1 MTLVAGQVFAG
12 YTVLRPLGAGGMGE
26 VYLTAHPRLPR
37 RDALKILPATLSEDA
52 EYRARFE
59 READLASTLW
69 HPHIVGVHDRGEAEG
84 RLWIS
89 MDFVDGL
96 DAARLLGQDY
106 PTGMPA
112 AMVVDIVAAIASALD
127 YAHKQGLLHRDVKP
141 ANIMLTNADDNGMR
155 RILLADFGIARSM
168 DDVSGLTVTNMA
180 MGTVD
185 YCAPEQLMGEPID
198 GRADQYSLAAT
209 AYYLLTAKTLFPH
222 TNPTAVVGRHLT
234 SSPPRLGA
242 AKSELAGADAVLLAA
257 LAKDPADRFGR
268 CADFARALAEQ
279 LALVGPPA
287 AGPTTPSPVAAL
299 PSAPTTASPAN
310 AATQARAVQRSTPVS
325 PWQPP
330 TAQTA
335 RRGMRRGVVAAG
347 VAFAL
352 LGVVA
357 GALWWR
363 PWATSTQPADSRP
376 TSSMS
381 TALAPPPPPLSL
393 PPPSSATP
401 PVATTPADLYR
412 YALWGCYYSGDGGEQ
427 PEERPS
433 VLPFQTCADGSFR
446 LESMRWSSWG
456 ETGAQGT
463 GIFSF
468 KVCQPN
474 CAEGHRAQYAVNVA
488 AFDPAPPSSN
498 SGCPRDMLFYSEMV
512 IMFEASPPTPA
523 DEMPVDTTYLGKPAI
538 RFSTTPDASS
548 GGGLGNGSC
557 N

>member
-12 YTVLRPLGAGGMGE
+12 YTVLRSLGAGGMGE

-37 RDALKILPATLSEDA
+37 RDALKILPVTVSEDA

-96 DAARLLGQDY
+96 DAARLVGQDY
-106 PTGMPA
+106 PTGMTA
-112 AMVVDIVAAIASALD
+112 AVVVDVVAAIASALD
-127 YAHKQGLLHRDVKP
+127 YAHNQGLLHRDVKP
-141 ANIMLTNADDNGMR
+141 ANIMLTDADASGMR
-155 RILLADFGIARSM
+155 RILLADFGIARAM
-168 DDVSGLTVTNMA
+168 DDVSGLTMTNMA
-180 MGTVD
+180 IGTVD

-234 SSPPRLGA
+234 SPPPRLSA
-242 AKSELAGADAVLLAA
+242 LKPELAGADTVLLAA
-257 LAKDPADRFGR
+257 LAKDPADRFAR
-268 CADFARALAEQ
+268 CADFAQALAEQ
-279 LALVGPPA
+279 LVTVGPPA
-287 AGPTTPSPVAAL
+287 AGPTTPSPVAAA
-299 PSAPTTASPAN
+299 SSTPTTATPAN
-310 AATQARAVQRSTPVS
+310 AATQARAVRRSTPVS
-325 PWQPP
+325 AWQPP

-335 RRGMRRGVVAAG
+335 RRGTRRGLVAAG

-352 LGVVA
+352 LVVVA

-363 PWATSTQPADSRP
+363 PWATSTQLAESRP
-376 TSSMS
+376 TSSMP
-381 TALAPPPPPLSL
+381 TALAPPPPSISL
-393 PPPSSATP
+393 PPPSSATS
-401 PVATTPADLYR
+401 PVTTTPADPYR
-412 YALWGCYYSGDGGEQ
+412 YALWGCYYSGDGGDQ

-433 VLPFQTCADGSFR
+433 VLPFTTCADGSFR

-456 ETGAQGT
+456 EAGAQGT

-468 KVCQPN
+468 KVCQPD
-474 CAEGHRAQYAVNVA
+474 CADGHRAQYAVNVA
-488 AFDPAPPSSN
+488 AFDPAPPLSS
-498 SGCPRDMLFYSEMV
+498 SDCPRDMLFYGEMV
-512 IMFEASPPTPA
+512 IMFIASPPTPA
-523 DEMPVDTTYLGKPAI
+523 DEMPVNTTYLGKPAI
-538 RFSTTPDASS
+538 RFSTSD
-548 GGGLGNGSC
+548 GGLGNGSC